1 MIDNN
6 ATDTTE
12 DGQRKQVHSEN
23 RIRSPSLM
31 GSDKD
36 QGEVDTGNSLKG
48 VSQKRKRGRSATKH
62 KKATKKIIQKQHSKS
77 KRRYRSTSSSS
88 LTEEFS
94 PSLKRHKSRRKKRK
108 HHKLSSYS
116 SYSSSPS
123 SSPKSSETRSIEGT
137 LGSRFQV
144 TSEEDKFRCN
154 LPTDMAEYAN
164 THFEIYVKETDLK

>member
-1 MIDNN
+1 MDRGNKSILKIELE
-6 ATDTTE
+6 AL
-12 DGQRKQVHSEN
+12 
-23 RIRSPSLM
+23 PSWGLTKTK
-31 GSDKD
+31 GKLTQGTRLRESLKNGKG
-36 QGEVDTGNSLKG
+36 GEVLPS
-48 VSQKRKRGRSATKH
+48 
-62 KKATKKIIQKQHSKS
+62 TKKQQKKLYKSNHSKS